1 MNERVSIEQA
11 SAGDLRA
18 FASITFGLELNG
30 TENKL
35 TMISKLKTV
44 GYDLDDIPLIGD
56 LTPGPAPVSSDGK
69 MPTIKNDKGE
79 ECCKIL
85 IQVEDKDGGD
95 EPVPVGVNGVLM
107 YIPRGE
113 PVLVPVAYV
122 EVLNNA
128 VQLIY
133 EPTESGLKA
142 PRQVTSY
149 PHSLVA

>member
-1 MNERVSIEQA
+1 MNERVSIEEATAAQ
-11 SAGDLRA
+11 LRD
-18 FASITFGLELNG
+18 FATITFGLELKG
-30 TENKL
+30 SENKP
-35 TMISKLKTV
+35 TMLGKLETV
-44 GYDLDDIPLIGD
+44 GYGLDDIPVMGD

-69 MPTIKNDKGE
+69 VPTIKNDKGE
-79 ECCKIL
+79 ECYKIL
-85 IQVEDKDGGD
+85 IQRDGEAGGD

-128 VQLIY
+128 VQFIY
-133 EPTESGLKA
+133 EPTENGLKA